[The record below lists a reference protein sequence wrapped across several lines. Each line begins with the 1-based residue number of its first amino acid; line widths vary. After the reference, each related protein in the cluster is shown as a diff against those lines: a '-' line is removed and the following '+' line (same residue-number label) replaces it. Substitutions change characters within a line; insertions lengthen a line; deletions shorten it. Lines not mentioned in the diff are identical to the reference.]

1 MSCEFEQS
9 HSSHFSIV
17 RPQSVSHFQ
26 SRKGK
31 CELSE
36 ASKRAEENIQNV
48 LLQREDF
55 Y

>member
-9 HSSHFSIV
+9 HSSY
-17 RPQSVSHFQ
+17 FQ

-36 ASKRAEENIQNV
+36 ALKRAEGNIQNA